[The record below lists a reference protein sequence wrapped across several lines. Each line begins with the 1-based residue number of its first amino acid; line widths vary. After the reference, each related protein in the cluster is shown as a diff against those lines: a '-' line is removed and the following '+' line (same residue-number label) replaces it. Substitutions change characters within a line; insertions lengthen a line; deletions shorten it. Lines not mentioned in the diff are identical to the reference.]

1 MQIITK
7 EMPIYPPEVIDT
19 LATINA
25 HPSDANIEFD
35 PVPHIYTVH
44 KNPAVKYTSVTT
56 WIHTHFA
63 HFDADDII
71 RKMMR
76 GKNWNS
82 SNKYWGKTPTQIKDM
97 WNKNGAEASAAGTE
111 MHYRIE
117 CFHNMVAPTE
127 QHGTYADFLE
137 YYETNYATK
146 KPKTTLSPEWQY
158 FLNYVR
164 DYPHF
169 KPYRTEWMVYHEEL
183 QLSGSID
190 MIYELP
196 DGSLAIY
203 DWKRAKEMVQFQTQ
217 YKTFATTACIN
228 HLPDTNYWHYTLQL
242 NMYKMILEEKYGK
255 KVGGLCLVV
264 LHPNNPNG
272 NYMLYPVPNIQREI
286 RALCKFRLA
295 QVRAMN
301 APAVSD
307 SDDDDEP
314 EPLDYSQPLF

>member
-1 MQIITK
+1 MTT
-7 EMPIYPPEVIDT
+7 IYPPEVIDT

-44 KNPAVKYTSVTT
+44 KNPDIKYTSVTT
-56 WIHTHFA
+56 WIHTHFS

-82 SNKYWGKTPTQIKDM
+82 ANKYWGKTPDQIKAM

-117 CFHNMVAPTE
+117 CFHNMVTPA
-127 QHGTYADFLE
+127 QKGGTYADFLA
-137 YYETNYATK
+137 YYEATYAN
-146 KPKTTLSPEWQY
+146 TTTAKFAKRASPEWQY
-158 FLNYVR
+158 FINYVR

-203 DWKRAKEMVQFQTQ
+203 DWKRAREMVQFQTQ
-217 YKTFATTACIN
+217 YKTYATTTCIK

-255 KVGGLCLVV
+255 KVGDLCLVV
-264 LHPNNPNG
+264 LHPDNPNG

-286 RALCKFRLA
+286 RALCKFRLQ

-301 APAVSD
+301 TPVVED
-307 SDDDDEP
+307 SDDDNDDSNTSFDLSKP
-314 EPLDYSQPLF
+314 MF